1 MVSNNHGHAAPAP
14 MVAAI
19 VLQTQNPLMIITSPR
34 IQRKTRIVRII
45 AVDCSRCSKMHSGG
59 AAAAVTQITTG
70 ARLSS
75 AVRLRRD
82 GWIV

>member
-45 AVDCSRCSKMHSGG
+45 AVDCSRCSK
-59 AAAAVTQITTG
+59 
-70 ARLSS
+70 
-75 AVRLRRD
+75 
-82 GWIV
+82 